1 MELSERE
8 LDRYNRQMMIKGW
21 DVEGQVKLK
30 NARVVVVGSGGL
42 GSPILMYVTA
52 AGIGEIIVVDKGRFE
67 LSNLNRQILG
77 WETDVGKA
85 KAVSAAEKLKS
96 MNSDISVIPRVME
109 ISEENIEEIIDNAD
123 VVVDA
128 LDNWDTRF
136 TVNKV
141 CVEKGIPF
149 VHAGIYG
156 LSGQATTIIPGK
168 GPCLRCIIP
177 GNPKD
182 AGVFP
187 VVGATSGLFAMIE
200 VMEVF
205 KLIIGFGETLAGKIL
220 VLNGEDM
227 SFNKFDVSRNPAC
240 TVCGSVKY

>member
-8 LDRYNRQMMIKGW
+8 LNRYDRQMMMKEWG
-21 DVEGQVKLK
+21 VEGQVKLK

-42 GSPILMYVTA
+42 GSPILIYLAA
-52 AGIGEIIVVDKGRFE
+52 AGVGEIVVVDKEKFE

-77 WETDVGKA
+77 WERDVGSA

-96 MNSDISVIPRVME
+96 MNSDISIIPKVLK
-109 ISEENIEEIIDNAD
+109 ISQNNIDDIIENAD

-136 TVNKV
+136 IVNKA
-141 CVEKGIPF
+141 CVEKRLPF

-177 GNPKD
+177 GKPKD
-182 AGVFP
+182 VGVFP
-187 VVGATSGLFAMIE
+187 VVGATPGLFAMIE
-200 VMEVF
+200 VMEVL
-205 KLIIGFGETLAGKIL
+205 KILIGFGETLVGKIL
-220 VLNGEDM
+220 VFNGEDM
-227 SFNKFDVSRNPAC
+227 SFNKFDVLRNPAC
-240 TVCGSVKY
+240 PVCGSVE

>member
-8 LDRYNRQMMIKGW
+8 LNRYNRQMMIKGW
-21 DVEGQVKLK
+21 GVEGQVKLK
-30 NARVVVVGSGGL
+30 KARVVVVGSGGL
-42 GSPILMYVTA
+42 GSPILIYLAA
-52 AGIGEIIVVDKGRFE
+52 AGFGEIVVVDKDKFE

-77 WETDVGKA
+77 WEKDVGTA
-85 KAVSAAEKLKS
+85 KSISAAEKLKS
-96 MNSDISVIPRVME
+96 MNSDISILPRVIE
-109 ISEENIEEIIDNAD
+109 ISQENVEDIIDKAD
-123 VVVDA
+123 IVVDA

-136 TVNKV
+136 TVNKA
-141 CVEKGIPF
+141 CVEKRIPF

-156 LSGQATTIIPGK
+156 LSGQVTTIIPGK

-177 GNPKD
+177 RKPKE

-187 VVGATSGLFAMIE
+187 VVGVTPGLFAMIE

-205 KLIIGFGETLAGKIL
+205 KIIIGFGEPLVGKIL
-220 VLNGEDM
+220 VFNGEDM

-240 TVCGSVKY
+240 TVCGSV

>member
-1 MELSERE
+1 MKLSERE
-8 LDRYNRQMMIKGW
+8 RDRYNRQMMISGW
-21 DVEGQVKLK
+21 GAEGQVKLK
-30 NARVVVVGSGGL
+30 KARVVVMGSGGL
-42 GSPILMYVTA
+42 GSPILIYLAA
-52 AGIGEIIVVDKGRFE
+52 AGVGEIVVVDKEKFE

-77 WETDVGKA
+77 WEKDVGNA

-96 MNSDISVIPRVME
+96 MNSDISIFPRVME
-109 ISEENIEEIIDNAD
+109 ISQENIEDIIDNAD

-136 TVNKV
+136 TVNKA
-141 CVEKGIPF
+141 CVEKRIPF

-156 LSGQATTIIPGK
+156 LSGQATTIIPRK

-177 GNPKD
+177 GKPKD

-187 VVGATSGLFAMIE
+187 VVGVTPGLFAMIE

-205 KLIIGFGETLAGKIL
+205 KIIIGFGETLVGKIL
-220 VLNGEDM
+220 VFNGEDM
-227 SFNKFDVSRNPAC
+227 SFNKFEVSRNPTC
-240 TVCGSVKY
+240 TVCESI

>member
-21 DVEGQVKLK
+21 GVEGQVKLK
-30 NARVVVVGSGGL
+30 KARVVVVGSGGL
-42 GSPILMYVTA
+42 GSPILIYLAA
-52 AGIGEIIVVDKGRFE
+52 AGFGEIVVVDKDKFE

-77 WETDVGKA
+77 WEKDVGTA
-85 KAVSAAEKLKS
+85 KSISAAEKLKS
-96 MNSDISVIPRVME
+96 MNSDISILPRVIE
-109 ISEENIEEIIDNAD
+109 ISQENVEDIIDKAD
-123 VVVDA
+123 IVVDA

-136 TVNKV
+136 TVNKA
-141 CVEKGIPF
+141 CVEKRIPF

-156 LSGQATTIIPGK
+156 LSGQVTTIIPGK

-177 GNPKD
+177 RKPKD

-187 VVGATSGLFAMIE
+187 VVGVTPGLFAMIE

-205 KLIIGFGETLAGKIL
+205 KIIIGFGEPLVGKIL
-220 VLNGEDM
+220 VFNGEDM
-227 SFNKFDVSRNPAC
+227 SFNKFDVSRNPVC
-240 TVCGSVKY
+240 TVCGSI

>member
-21 DVEGQVKLK
+21 GVEGQVQLK
-30 NARVVVVGSGGL
+30 KAQVVVVGSGGL
-42 GSPILMYVTA
+42 GSPILIYLTA
-52 AGIGEIIVVDKGRFE
+52 AGVGEIVVVDKDKFE

-77 WETDVGKA
+77 WETNVGKA
-85 KAVSAAEKLKS
+85 KAVSAAEKLRS
-96 MNSDISVIPRVME
+96 MNSDISVFPRVME
-109 ISEENIEEIIDNAD
+109 ISEDNIGEIIDNAD

-136 TVNKV
+136 IVNKA

-156 LSGQATTIIPGK
+156 LSGQVTTIIPGE

-177 GNPKD
+177 GKPKD
-182 AGVFP
+182 AGLFP
-187 VVGATSGLFAMIE
+187 VVGATPGLFAMIE

-205 KLIIGFGETLAGKIL
+205 KLIIGFGETLAGQML
-220 VLNGEDM
+220 VFNGEDM
-227 SFNKFDVSRNPAC
+227 SFNKFEVSRSPSC
-240 TVCGSVKY
+240 EVCGGLKP